1 MKSVKR
7 QNKKVFVGLSGGV
20 DSSVSALLLKQ
31 SGYDVVGVYIKGWQ
45 PEWVECT
52 WKEERLSAM
61 RTAAYLD
68 IPFLT
73 LDGED
78 AYKKNVAEYMLKEY
92 ARGRTP
98 NGDMLCNRE
107 IKFGIFLKFALEN
120 GADFVAT
127 GHYAQVVDGEL
138 QESVDTEKDQTY
150 FLSQLTQVQLQ
161 HAIFPIGHLVKSEVR
176 KLAAEHNL
184 PVAGRKDSQGICF
197 VGDMSMEE
205 WLKKELNPKS
215 GNVLDMHGEVVGLHD
230 GAVLYTIGQ
239 RHGFTIFNTEENKKV
254 LYVIDKDVEA
264 NTITVSESIHEK
276 ETSDLITVADMSF
289 TGRTVSIGDV
299 VDLRYRYRG
308 EKLKAV
314 VHGVDTAQNSYVFKI
329 DTSINLAK
337 GQFAVLY
344 SGNVCLGGGTI
355 V

>member
-1 MKSVKR
+1 
-7 QNKKVFVGLSGGV
+7 
-20 DSSVSALLLKQ
+20 
-31 SGYDVVGVYIKGWQ
+31 
-45 PEWVECT
+45 
-52 WKEERLSAM
+52 
-61 RTAAYLD
+61 
-68 IPFLT
+68 
-73 LDGED
+73 
-78 AYKKNVAEYMLKEY
+78 
-92 ARGRTP
+92 
-98 NGDMLCNRE
+98 
-107 IKFGIFLKFALEN
+107 
-120 GADFVAT
+120 
-127 GHYAQVVDGEL
+127 
-138 QESVDTEKDQTY
+138 
-150 FLSQLTQVQLQ
+150 
-161 HAIFPIGHLVKSEVR
+161 
-176 KLAAEHNL
+176 
-184 PVAGRKDSQGICF
+184 
-197 VGDMSMEE
+197 MEE

>member
-299 VDLRYRYRG
+299 VDLRYRG
-308 EKLKAV
+308 NA
-314 VHGVDTAQNSYVFKI
+314 
-329 DTSINLAK
+329 SILH
-337 GQFAVLY
+337 
-344 SGNVCLGGGTI
+344 T
-355 V
+355 